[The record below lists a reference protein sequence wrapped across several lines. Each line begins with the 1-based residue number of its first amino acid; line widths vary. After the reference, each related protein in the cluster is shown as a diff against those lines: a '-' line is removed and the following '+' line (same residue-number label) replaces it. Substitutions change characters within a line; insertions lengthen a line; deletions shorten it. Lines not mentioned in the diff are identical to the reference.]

1 MSENNVIEITIKV
14 LIIQLI
20 EIIVKLIIKAVIV
33 INEITWFVSLNET
46 SLIGVLVG

>member
-20 EIIVKLIIKAVIV
+20 EIIVKLIIKAIIV
-33 INEITWFVSLNET
+33 INEIIWFVSLNET

>member
-1 MSENNVIEITIKV
+1 MSENNVIEITIKT

-20 EIIVKLIIKAVIV
+20 EIIVKLIIKVIIV